1 MLLDAVATLYDVPPS
16 VGLDDAPATIKVAL
30 AVTLISAAV
39 LLLVGRARRR
49 K

>member
-1 MLLDAVATLYDVPPS
+1 MLLDVLATLYDVPPS
-16 VGLDDAPATIKVAL
+16 PVLDDAPTTIKVAL

-39 LLLVGRARRR
+39 LLLVVRVRRR

>member
-1 MLLDAVATLYDVPPS
+1 MMLYALATLYDLAPSPVP
-16 VGLDDAPATIKVAL
+16 DDAPTTIKVAL

-39 LLLVGRARRR
+39 LLLVVRVRRR